1 MLQIIIVKT
10 KYEQTKPQL
19 FGKLSIFMKK
29 YTNPAHKKLQN
40 KPVVHNVNGEGRSY
54 SSIYILFKIIYLIK
68 INQFII

>member
-1 MLQIIIVKT
+1 MLQTTIAKT

-40 KPVVHNVNGEGRSY
+40 KPVVHNLYGE
-54 SSIYILFKIIYLIK
+54 
-68 INQFII
+68 